1 MALDDANRFAWEVWL
16 QVAHRIVVDLQAGGY
31 VLSLA
36 LADLTPA
43 EALACVDRLSI
54 IYDILQPP
62 PQKRE

>member
-1 MALDDANRFAWEVWL
+1 VWL